1 MGKLDK
7 DNYSQGFLVDSEW
20 IGGVTADTEVA
31 GRYTAYVLN
40 HATGETV
47 AQSQFEDLEQAIAI
61 LNRVPRQWAFEALGG
76 CANGNCQKG
85 NCRSGKC
92 AVSRVAGGGSSQKTI
107 V

>member
-1 MGKLDK
+1 MLKLDK

-20 IGGVTADTEVA
+20 IGGVTADTEGT
-31 GRYTAYVLN
+31 GRFTAYVLN

-47 AQSQFEDLEQAIAI
+47 AQSQFEDLDQAIET
-61 LNRVPRQWAFEALGG
+61 LNRVPRHWEFEALGG

-92 AVSRVAGGGSSQKTI
+92 AVSRVAGGASGEKTI